1 MLSLFQTNIANSVL
15 IQFFEIMISY
25 TLYGSQLGQIS
36 FKVDVEPAQRFLFFV
51 LFFVFVLCPGRTY
64 TGNKFEMSPLPVF

>member
-15 IQFFEIMISY
+15 IQFFKMISY

-51 LFFVFVLCPGRTY
+51 LFVFCFLGGGYFVLEERTLE
-64 TGNKFEMSPLPVF
+64 TSLK